1 MQNREA
7 VNLTADQVWRPDVVP
22 GQVGVR
28 DVCLITLSV
37 VNAVGSAPICPAII
51 EASQMG
57 AALPA
62 TMLVRVAQ

>member
-37 VNAVGSAPICPAII
+37 VNAVGSAPICP
-51 EASQMG
+51 E
-57 AALPA
+57 
-62 TMLVRVAQ
+62 